1 MVVGHGRNLT
11 LNSMKEYKLLKSLD
25 VNGVR
30 VNVFADGTIKI
41 YGKNKAASDVIMR
54 YMEAEGILDN
64 IFNAADFKCKRN

>member
-1 MVVGHGRNLT
+1 
-11 LNSMKEYKLLKSLD
+11 MKDYKLLKSLD

-30 VNVFADGTIKI
+30 VNVFADSTIKI

-64 IFNAADFKCKRN
+64 IFNAADFKNKRS

>member
-1 MVVGHGRNLT
+1 MN
-11 LNSMKEYKLLKSLD
+11 KYELLKSLD

-30 VNVFADGTIKI
+30 VNVFSDGTVKI

-64 IFNAADFKCKRN
+64 IFNPANFKANRNNR

>member
-1 MVVGHGRNLT
+1 MTG
-11 LNSMKEYKLLKSLD
+11 YKLLKSLN

-54 YMEAEGILDN
+54 YMEAEGILDT
-64 IFNAADFKCKRN
+64 IFNP